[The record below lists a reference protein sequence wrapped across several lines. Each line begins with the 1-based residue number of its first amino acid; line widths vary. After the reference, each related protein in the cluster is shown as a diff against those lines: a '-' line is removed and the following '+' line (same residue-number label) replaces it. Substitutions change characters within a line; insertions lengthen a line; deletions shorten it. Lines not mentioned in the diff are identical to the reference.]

1 MVSAGGGS
9 DEAVGGEAG
18 SAARPEVGQAQAGS
32 ETTVASPPCTS
43 RRREVVGTLFFGLV
57 FLGVGWAVLKNRDS
71 FVATIHD
78 VGVWGVLVSLGFGL
92 VGVGA
97 TGMQWRAVLAGLG
110 VRLRTREALRVYFVS
125 QLGKYLPGSVWPI
138 VMQMEA
144 GREHGASRRSM
155 LAGNV
160 ITLVLGLASGLV
172 LAGIL
177 LPFSSPEA
185 LRRFWWALA
194 ALPLI
199 VLLALPRT
207 LPFVLDRL
215 LALLRREPLGVQM
228 TTPATL
234 RAVAWATLSWVGL
247 GLSLAVLSTAVGGF
261 SASLVA
267 LSIGGMGLAVSAG
280 VLFIPAPAG
289 AGLRE
294 LVLGLVLVAVV
305 TSGQA
310 VAVVVASRVLL
321 IVVDVIL
328 AGGAAVAGRLA
339 ARSRVIPS
347 VRS

>member
-1 MVSAGGGS
+1 MVRAGSGSEDAGAAARSEGGATDGS
-9 DEAVGGEAG
+9 DPVAAVP
-18 SAARPEVGQAQAGS
+18 R
-32 ETTVASPPCTS
+32 TS
-43 RRREVVGTLFFGLV
+43 RRREVIGTAFFALV
-57 FLGVGWAVLKNRDS
+57 IVGVGWAVLKNRDS
-71 FVATIHD
+71 FVATIRD
-78 VGVWGVLVSLGFGL
+78 VGAWGIVASLVLGL

-97 TGMQWRAVLAGLG
+97 TGMQWRAVLEGLG
-110 VRLRTREALRVYFVS
+110 VRLRTTEALRVYFVS

-144 GREHGASRRSM
+144 GRERGASRKTM
-155 LAGNV
+155 LAGNL

-185 LRRFWWALA
+185 LRRYWWALA

-199 VLLALPRT
+199 VILALPRT

-228 TTPATL
+228 TTSATL
-234 RAVAWATLSWVGL
+234 RAVLWATVSWVGL
-247 GLSLAVLSTAVGGF
+247 GLHLAVLSAAVGGF
-261 SASLVA
+261 SGSLVA

-294 LVLGLVLVAVV
+294 LVLGLVLVAVM

-321 IVVDVIL
+321 IIVDVLL
-328 AGGAAVAGRLA
+328 AAGAAVLGRLT
-339 ARSRVIPS
+339 ARPHVTPP